1 LYTFLLKKTIHH
13 NNLTTALLKQNTS
26 IMDNLQELE
35 EPAFKYQKAGFL
47 QKNIA
52 GIIDAILVFIFGL
65 LIVYILVLFN
75 LTITSNDY
83 SSIYFIYFFVVL
95 ILYRVATIFY
105 LSSTIGMR
113 ITNLK
118 YLNESVLDLTK
129 KEKFLAALMVYINNI
144 DSYNVR

>member
-1 LYTFLLKKTIHH
+1 M
-13 NNLTTALLKQNTS
+13 TTALLKQNTS

-83 SSIYFIYFFVVL
+83 SSIYFVYFFVVL